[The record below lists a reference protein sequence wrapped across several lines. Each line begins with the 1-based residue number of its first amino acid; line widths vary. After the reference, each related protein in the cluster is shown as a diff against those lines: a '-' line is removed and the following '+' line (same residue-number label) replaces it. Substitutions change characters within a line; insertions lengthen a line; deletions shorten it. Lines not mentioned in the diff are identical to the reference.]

1 MLILPGNLLYLNTI
15 TKPAPGDFLTSDSD
29 AYIVRQDSLL
39 FERVNEKELD
49 EYLEG
54 GEYEERLE
62 VIEQESLL
70 YLPHYEL
77 I

>member
-1 MLILPGNLLYLNTI
+1 MLILPGDLLYLNTI

-29 AYIVRQDSLL
+29 AYVIRKDTLL
-39 FERVNEKELD
+39 FERVNEAELD

-54 GEYEERLE
+54 GEYEDRLE
-62 VIEQESLL
+62 VIEQENIL
-70 YLPHYEL
+70 YLPEYEF

>member
-1 MLILPGNLLYLNTI
+1 MLILPGNPLYLTTI
-15 TKPAPGDFLTSDSD
+15 TQPAPGDYIRSDSD

-54 GEYEERLE
+54 GEYDERLE

-70 YLPHYEL
+70 FLPQYEL
-77 I
+77 V